1 MVKKIPSWI
10 EKLLLPK
17 LSEITGEIKA
27 INARIDSLEKTMN
40 TRIDSLEKT
49 FNERFISLR
58 NEMNS
63 LRNEMLTR
71 FEAVDKRIESLRNE
85 MISLRS
91 EMFTKFDSLEKTIPM
106 MEKLKELEIRIARLE
121 KEKQIVK
128 S

>member
-1 MVKKIPSWI
+1 MVEKIPSWI

-27 INARIDSLEKTMN
+27 INARIDSLEKT
-40 TRIDSLEKT
+40 
-49 FNERFISLR
+49 FNERFV
-58 NEMNS
+58 S

-85 MISLRS
+85 MVSLRN

-106 MEKLKELEIRIARLE
+106 MEKLKELEIRITRLE
-121 KEKQIVK
+121 KEKQIA
-128 S
+128 